1 MAVTF
6 VKSLLDFKANCVK
19 VVEGRPIVSR
29 CVKMWPSETS
39 FGQYIELA
47 LGLGMDEPQCV
58 TVADLEGGRA
68 GSGPPPL
75 WATDRRRYGT
85 PNKSTRWCIMA
96 TPSSVNL

>member
-1 MAVTF
+1 MAYGLWIGTKLVTLNHDLQWRNAVMAVTF

-47 LGLGMDEPQCV
+47 LGLGMDEPQCII
-58 TVADLEGGRA
+58 LRNG
-68 GSGPPPL
+68 GPPD
-75 WATDRRRYGT
+75 WRTH
-85 PNKSTRWCIMA
+85 IQ
-96 TPSSVNL
+96 